1 MIGVNSWFHDPGE
14 LKETMIEHNIN
25 WRSFDDEGDLNRQWN
40 MPATPTFFIIDRQ
53 GMIRHRW
60 IGKPGEN
67 CVDNALD
74 KLILETEQAAAAN
87 QRRK

>member
-1 MIGVNSWFHDPGE
+1 
-14 LKETMIEHNIN
+14 MIEHNIT

-40 MPATPTFFIIDRQ
+40 MPATPTFYIIDHE
-53 GMIRHRW
+53 GMIRHKW

-67 CVDNALD
+67 SVDNALD
-74 KLILETEQAAAAN
+74 KLILETEQAAAAK